1 MSAMA
6 GFEITDS
13 FAEPF
18 SEITQALPAS
28 YAASV
33 VGLDGKAYLI
43 DTESGKYRQTAVEV
57 LQQRNTGDNR
67 DLLLLPQNIWRQTQS
82 SWHYGAGQSNLDRDD
97 AFPYR
102 FDQSYGIDVFNKW
115 QISLLKKTESIYSSA
130 NSEPIFAAVLN
141 NKLVVAQDNDLT
153 WFNDTSDSG
162 TAQAL
167 SNRIVDLIS
176 DGEALFAL
184 DYQGMVVQ
192 VTDSSTS
199 SNYANLGSV
208 STAGSASFIG
218 YNKDFFVGASGNKFI
233 EFTGGVTT
241 TVYTHPIESFRW
253 VDSCDGPNAIYAV
266 GSSGDRSFVHRF
278 SIKDDGSGLNVGIV
292 AATLPD
298 GEVGYSIG
306 EYLGYVFI
314 GTSKGV
320 RMAQPAANGDLTL
333 GALIPT
339 PRPVRSFEGQ
349 DRFVWFGL
357 DEMVVNYTPSRSD
370 DRNLMPNANVFGL
383 GRMDLS
389 TFTTTALTPAYANDL
404 SVAGQ
409 GTNKAVRSVL
419 TWNDVRVFTADG
431 VGVYYEGTDLIEGGY
446 LNQGLF
452 SFSVEDLKSA
462 LYLQAK
468 WLPGCSGR
476 IYIDMAFDSTGFT
489 RYATLQ
495 VSNSTI
501 RSDNVNLFGIRFS
514 RGNARY
520 VLVRCP
526 LDNTVGPV
534 LTRFEIRS
542 MPVRGKA
549 SRWTVPVMNYEE
561 VEIEGTKIIR
571 DVTLVRDQLQNLVDS
586 GKVFVYQESGRAH
599 QVIARDFEWL
609 PEKLSSNSRG
619 WQGVYTLVIEEVL

>member
-6 GFEITDS
+6 GFEITDTFS
-13 FAEPF
+13 EPY
-18 SEITQALPAS
+18 SEITQALPSS
-28 YAASV
+28 YSASV
-33 VGLDGKAYLI
+33 IGIDGKAYLI
-43 DTESGKYRQTAVEV
+43 DTESGKYRQTATEV

-102 FDQSYGIDVFNKW
+102 FDQSYGVDVFNRW
-115 QISLLKKTESIYSSA
+115 QINLLHETQRIY
-130 NSEPIFAAVLN
+130 NSQNSQPIFAAILN
-141 NKLVVAQDNDLT
+141 NKLVVAQDDDLK
-153 WFNDTSDSG
+153 WYNDTSDTG
-162 TAQAL
+162 TVQGL
-167 SNRIVDLIS
+167 SNRVVDLIS

-184 DYQGMVVQ
+184 DFQGMVVQ

-199 SNYANLGSV
+199 NNYANLGSV

-218 YNKDFFVGASGNKFI
+218 YNKDYLVGGAGNKFV
-233 EFTGGVTT
+233 EFNGGVTT
-241 TVYTHPIESFRW
+241 TVFTHPLESFRW
-253 VDSCDGPNAIYAV
+253 SDSCDGPNAIYAI
-266 GSSGDRSFVHRF
+266 GGTGDKYVVHRF
-278 SIKDDGSGLNVGIV
+278 GIKSDGSGLDVGIV
-292 AATLPD
+292 AATLPE
-298 GEVGYSIG
+298 GEIGYAIG

-320 RMAQPAANGDLTL
+320 RMAQPTGNGDLTL

-339 PRPVRSFEGQ
+339 EKPVRSFEGQ

-357 DEMVVNYTPSRSD
+357 DEMTVNYTPSRSD
-370 DRNLMPNANVFGL
+370 DRNLMPNSNVFGL

-404 SVAGQ
+404 SVPDQ

-419 TWNDVRVFTADG
+419 TWNGIRVFTADG
-431 VGVYYEGTDLIEGGY
+431 VGVYYEGANLVPGGY

-468 WLPGCSGR
+468 WLPGCAGFL
-476 IYIDMAFDSTGFT
+476 YIDMAFDSTGFT

-495 VSNSTI
+495 VNNTTI

-526 LDNTVGPV
+526 LNNTVGPIM
-534 LTRFEIRS
+534 TRFEVRS

-561 VEIEGTKIIR
+561 VEIEGMKILR
-571 DVTLVRDQLQNLVDS
+571 DVTIVRDQLQDLVDS
-586 GKVFVYQESGRAH
+586 GRVFVYQESGRAH

-609 PEKLSSNSRG
+609 PEKLSSNGRG
-619 WQGVYTLVIEEVL
+619 WEGVYTLVIEEVL